1 MTKKPTNKTNR
12 PLFSSGP
19 CAKFPNWQIN
29 KIETSILGRSHRA
42 KKPKDFINY
51 SVELT
56 SELLEIPKDYKVAI
70 VPHLILGHLR
80 WQCGTF
86 WDIYQLMFLLGNLSV
101 RDG

>member
-42 KKPKDFINY
+42 KKPKDFIN
-51 SVELT
+51 
-56 SELLEIPKDYKVAI
+56 
-70 VPHLILGHLR
+70 
-80 WQCGTF
+80 
-86 WDIYQLMFLLGNLSV
+86 
-101 RDG
+101 

>member
-1 MTKKPTNKTNR
+1 MQYLGNGTALPNESQLSGRVEKMTKKPTNKTNR

-56 SELLEIPKDYKVAI
+56 SELLEIPKAVSYT
-70 VPHLILGHLR
+70 HLTLPTSDL
-80 WQCGTF
+80 
-86 WDIYQLMFLLGNLSV
+86 V
-101 RDG
+101 

>member
-42 KKPKDFINY
+42 KKPKDFINR
-51 SVELT
+51 LIPT
-56 SELLEIPKDYKVAI
+56 SIHTNVNEFLISLLPFKLDK
-70 VPHLILGHLR
+70 
-80 WQCGTF
+80 
-86 WDIYQLMFLLGNLSV
+86 
-101 RDG
+101 

>member
-56 SELLEIPKDYKVAI
+56 S
-70 VPHLILGHLR
+70 
-80 WQCGTF
+80 
-86 WDIYQLMFLLGNLSV
+86 
-101 RDG
+101 